1 VAAEIRAFAP
11 ALGPLV
17 SNLAGRPWSE
27 LAADPSE
34 LARVALQARQVAG
47 ATHLVVPLHPAALV
61 AACGVGAKVV
71 DDAIDL
77 SGAAFGPLE
86 ALEPEAVLASPWL
99 APMVELAR
107 IAARQAGV
115 PVAARLPS
123 PRSLAAALRADP
135 ADAEALLAAADL
147 CSAAALELLRAGASL
162 LLVDGVADPGADG
175 SDDSVELVA
184 RTARPFGVPVV
195 DTYSSGV
202 TALVLPLVSDAR
214 TVASRPGDQVL
225 VTARPV
231 RADDDL
237 ARLRELG
244 TALAGAATG
253 PAAEGSAAA
262 TGGGLASGRTPPAQ
276 ARGGPRQSRATPAST
291 ERFSVGIDMG
301 GTFTDAY
308 ATSGGRSVSTKVP
321 TLRFDLTRSLVAS
334 LRSVADA
341 LALDAGAFVRR
352 VAVLKVATT
361 IGTNAVVEGTGT
373 RVGVLVGRGHE
384 SDLYGPGR
392 PDALFETFVR
402 PDDVLVIDPAADGDE
417 ILAACR
423 ELVANGVRQVV
434 VALPRS
440 GDTHADENRVRTVIR
455 ERYPEHYLR
464 SVPLQ
469 LSTDVTAAGEDD
481 VRAATAVVNAYLH
494 RDMAHLLA
502 RAEQEL
508 RAIGLDVPVLV
519 VHASSGVA
527 RVATSI
533 ALGTYSAG
541 PSAGLSGAEDVAQ
554 RLGDRLVITADMG
567 GTTLDLGMVRD
578 GRCEVELRP
587 TIAGVRVALPM
598 NRTASFGIGGGSIV
612 TVEADGTITVGP
624 ESAGAV
630 PGPAAFGRG
639 GRLPTVTDVDIVA
652 GLLED
657 GSVLGGEVTLSG
669 AAARDAIQD
678 VAGKLGVSVETA
690 AARIEAQIDHQIG
703 MAMAGFLDARDVQAA
718 DVTLYAFGGAGPLH
732 FGRAATVAGI
742 RRLRTFPFGGVFSAF
757 GCTAVDV
764 RHRYEVLVPG
774 DGMDRDS
781 ACAAV
786 EGLLRRAGWDLRAE
800 GFATRS
806 GTCRLVADGA
816 DGRQLAATQPVELGQ
831 GAATSLVEAAW
842 PLPTEA
848 TTLAVVVDVPTR
860 DLGVARAAAASNE
873 AMDGD
878 PQARDGSQGEERTVT
893 VWWSDS
899 PTTVLVIEARD
910 LPRDLPVPGPLL
922 VRDGETAACVPPEW
936 TVRREPDGSLLWE
949 RAE

>member
-1 VAAEIRAFAP
+1 
-11 ALGPLV
+11 
-17 SNLAGRPWSE
+17 
-27 LAADPSE
+27 
-34 LARVALQARQVAG
+34 
-47 ATHLVVPLHPAALV
+47 
-61 AACGVGAKVV
+61 
-71 DDAIDL
+71 
-77 SGAAFGPLE
+77 
-86 ALEPEAVLASPWL
+86 
-99 APMVELAR
+99 
-107 IAARQAGV
+107 
-115 PVAARLPS
+115 
-123 PRSLAAALRADP
+123 
-135 ADAEALLAAADL
+135 
-147 CSAAALELLRAGASL
+147 
-162 LLVDGVADPGADG
+162 
-175 SDDSVELVA
+175 
-184 RTARPFGVPVV
+184 
-195 DTYSSGV
+195 
-202 TALVLPLVSDAR
+202 
-214 TVASRPGDQVL
+214 
-225 VTARPV
+225 
-231 RADDDL
+231 
-237 ARLRELG
+237 
-244 TALAGAATG
+244 
-253 PAAEGSAAA
+253 
-262 TGGGLASGRTPPAQ
+262 
-276 ARGGPRQSRATPAST
+276 
-291 ERFSVGIDMG
+291 MG

-334 LRSVADA
+334 LRSIADA
-341 LALDAGAFVRR
+341 LDMDAGAFLRR

-384 SDLYGPGR
+384 PDLYAPRR
-392 PDALFETFVR
+392 PDALFDTFVR
-402 PDDVLVIDPAADGDE
+402 PDDILGIDPAADGDE

-423 ELVANGVRQVV
+423 ELVAGGVRQVV

-440 GDTHADENRVRTVIR
+440 GNAHADENRVRTIIR
-455 ERYPEHYLR
+455 DRYPEHYLR

-469 LSTDVTAAGEDD
+469 LSTDVTAAGEDE

-554 RLGDRLVITADMG
+554 RVGDRLVITADMG

-578 GRCEVELRP
+578 GQCEVELRP

-598 NRTASFGIGGGSIV
+598 NRTASFGIGGGSLV
-612 TVEADGTITVGP
+612 SVDDGGGSISVGP

-639 GRLPTVTDVDIVA
+639 GRRPTVTDVDLVA

-657 GSVLGGEVTLSG
+657 GAVLGGEVTLSG
-669 AAARDAIQD
+669 SAARDAIED
-678 VAGKLGVSVETA
+678 VAAKLGGSVETA

-703 MAMAGFLDARDVQAA
+703 MAMAGYLAARGVPPE
-718 DVTLYAFGGAGPLH
+718 DVTLYGFGGAGPLH
-732 FGRAATVAGI
+732 FGRAAGVAGI

-764 RHRYEVLVPG
+764 RHRYEVLLPG
-774 DGMDRDS
+774 DGMDRDA

-800 GFATRS
+800 GFAARS

-816 DGRQLAATQPVELGQ
+816 DGRQLAATKPVELGQ
-831 GAATSLVEAAW
+831 GAASSLVEAAW
-842 PLPTEA
+842 PLPNEA

-860 DLGVARAAAASNE
+860 DLGAVRAAAASNQP
-873 AMDGD
+873 MDSD
-878 PQARDGSQGEERTVT
+878 PKLQAGSQGEDRTVT
-893 VWWSDS
+893 VWWSEA
-899 PTTVLVIEARD
+899 PTAVRVLEAGD
-910 LPRDLPVPGPLL
+910 LPRDRAVPGPLL

-936 TVRREPDGSLLWE
+936 AVRREPDGSLLWE
-949 RAE
+949 RTE